1 MQVLNR
7 PWGAMHY
14 RIDGPADAPGRTPTV
29 LFANSL
35 GTDLRLWDALLA
47 EMPEIR
53 AIRFDKRGHGLSDD
67 GPARAAGGTRIADL
81 ADDAAALI
89 DHLDPGPVICVG
101 LSIGGMIAQSLAA
114 RRPELLSALVL
125 SNTAV
130 RMGTA
135 ESWAQRIAAIEAGG
149 IASIADA
156 IMERWFAAPFRARPD
171 LALWRNMVTRTST
184 SGYVAACH
192 ALAAADLTQTTRR
205 LALPVLVI
213 AGDQDGASPADLVQA
228 TAALIPGA
236 GFETIADAGHLP
248 CVEQPQAYAAI
259 LRGFIKEHAA

>member
-14 RIDGPADAPGRTPTV
+14 RVDGPADAPAV
-29 LFANSL
+29 VFANSL
-35 GTDLRLWDALLA
+35 GTDLRLWDPLLA

-53 AIRFDKRGHGLSDD
+53 AIRFDKRGHGLSDRSGD
-67 GPARAAGGTRIADL
+67 YRIADL

-89 DHLDPGPVICVG
+89 EHLNPGPVIFVG

-114 RRPELLSALVL
+114 RRPDLLSAVVL

-130 RMGTA
+130 KMGSA
-135 ESWAQRIAAIEAGG
+135 DSWAQRIAAIEGAG
-149 IASIADA
+149 IASIADT
-156 IMERWFAAPFRARPD
+156 IMERWFAAPFRARPE
-171 LALWRNMVTRTST
+171 LALWRNMVIRTSAA
-184 SGYVAACH
+184 GYIDACH
-192 ALAAADLTQTTRR
+192 ALAATDLTETTRR
-205 LALPVLVI
+205 LDLPVLVM
-213 AGDQDGASPADLVQA
+213 AGDQDGSSPADLVAA

-236 GFETIADAGHLP
+236 TFETIADAGHLP
-248 CVEQPQAYAAI
+248 CVEQPPAYAAL